1 MGGAKLDPR
10 VIRTRKLIMDAFI
23 RLSKINDFANITIN
37 DITEEAT
44 INRSTFYSHFTDKYE
59 LLEQVINEDM
69 IPKVIG
75 QINELTEMNEETFIK
90 IFISITEFQNST
102 KSQCM
107 KSFEAF
113 KSNIEITIKK
123 ELEQLLYKLLL
134 EKRSDYSEEE
144 LKIAAVMLSWGIYGA
159 TISWQYHSNL
169 SAEEYITKAL
179 PFITGGI
186 GVYS

>member
-1 MGGAKLDPR
+1 MGGPKLDPR
-10 VIRTRKLIMDAFI
+10 IIRTRKLIMNAFMH
-23 RLSKINDFANITIN
+23 LSKVKDFDRITVK

-44 INRSTFYSHFTDKYE
+44 INRATFYYHFTDKNE
-59 LLEQVINEDM
+59 LLEHVINEDM

-75 QINELTEMNEETFIK
+75 QINDLTEMNEETIIG

-107 KSFEAF
+107 KSYEAF

-123 ELEQLLYKLLL
+123 ELEQFFYKLLL
-134 EKRSDYSEEE
+134 ENRLDYSEEE
-144 LKIAAVMLSWGIYGA
+144 LEIMAVMLSWGIYGA
-159 TISWQYHSNL
+159 TINWQYHSIA
-169 SAEEYITKAL
+169 SAEEYIRKAL
-179 PFITGGI
+179 PFITRGI